1 MSDSPIVY
9 EDRLLAFLDIL
20 GFSEK
25 LLRSGKD
32 QKLGREL
39 LDFFVSL
46 KTLLARFQ
54 SDDFAVTLFS
64 DTLCISSREP
74 PNFSSFCC
82 GLSLIVTSLLGLNYT
97 VRGSVS
103 RGLLY
108 HKGDIIFGPCL
119 VRAHNL
125 EKTLAIFPRII
136 IDPNVEANLDPE
148 GHLFEPIYAD
158 PDGLRCVNY
167 LSPVLLEVVFRLV
180 GLPAQELRTEIKANI
195 DRMLSATTDERALQK
210 LRWLHDYAERT
221 VSGPNPG
228 DALIE
233 ELVLKLRASSAS
245 SRGRP
250 Y

>member
-20 GFSEK
+20 GFSER

-97 VRGSVS
+97 VRGAVS

-125 EKTLAIFPRII
+125 ENTLAIFPRII
-136 IDPNVEANLDPE
+136 IDPNLEANLDPE
-148 GHLFEPIYAD
+148 GRLFEPIYAD
-158 PDGLRCVNY
+158 LDGLRCVNY
-167 LSPVLLEVVFRLV
+167 LSPILLEVVFRLV
-180 GLPAQELRTEIKANI
+180 GLPAQLVPFEDEEIMTINSPFWIAGQKKVIPRRAPDVGEHSEVVLREAGYSETEI
-195 DRMLSATTDERALQK
+195 RAM
-210 LRWLHDYAERT
+210 R
-221 VSGPNPG
+221 G
-228 DALIE
+228 DGVI
-233 ELVLKLRASSAS
+233 R
-245 SRGRP
+245 
-250 Y
+250 

>member
-1 MSDSPIVY
+1 MSDLPIVY

-20 GFSEK
+20 GFSE
-25 LLRSGKD
+25 RASGSGKD

-39 LDFFVSL
+39 LDFFLSL

-64 DTLCISSREP
+64 DTLRISSREP
-74 PNFSSFCC
+74 PKFSSFCC

-97 VRGSVS
+97 VRGAVS

-125 EKTLAIFPRII
+125 ENTLAIFPRII
-136 IDPNVEANLDPE
+136 IDPNIEVNLDPE
-148 GHLFEPIYAD
+148 GRLFEPIYAD

-180 GLPAQELRTEIKANI
+180 GLPARQLRAEITANI
-195 DRMLSATTDERALQK
+195 DRMLSATTDQRALQK
-210 LRWLHDYAERT
+210 LRWLHGYAERA

-228 DALIE
+228 EALIQ
-233 ELVLKLRASSAS
+233 ELMLRASSAR
-245 SRGRP
+245 SRD
-250 Y
+250 